1 MKPDISIYGSAYRPE
16 LWMRFYDS
24 IGKNDISFEIIFAGP
39 NEPTFTLPD
48 NFKFIK
54 TDVKP
59 AQCVEI
65 AARQTRADLI
75 MDVADDT
82 VFLQEHPLDM
92 LYETYIS
99 YNNPKLMLSC
109 RFAMNGNNL
118 SRTWHKFVYKDMSS
132 PTVPVSG
139 LVSRQLYIDMG
150 GIDKNFVAVMFP
162 LDIAMRI
169 YALGGDI
176 VLSDVFINEIRGS
189 KGVCQEF
196 WNCDRPLLDRLWPN
210 VNKDGPFNRTAPVEP
225 FLDKNI
231 LIESQGPK
239 GRWV

>member
-1 MKPDISIYGSAYRPE
+1 MPDISIYGTAYRPD

-24 IGKNDISFEIIFAGP
+24 IGENKASFEVIFAGP
-39 NEPTFTLPD
+39 NKPTYTLPD

-65 AARQTRADLI
+65 AARQTKADLI

-92 LYETYIS
+92 LYTTYIS

-109 RFAMNGNNL
+109 RFAMNGTNL
-118 SRTWHKFVYKDMSS
+118 SRTWHHFYYKDMAS
-132 PTVPVSG
+132 PIVPVSG
-139 LVSRQLYIDMG
+139 LVSRQLYMDMS
-150 GIDKNFVAVMFP
+150 GIDRNFIAAMFP

-169 YALGGDI
+169 YALGGNI
-176 VLSDVFINEIRGS
+176 VLSDVFINEIRGR
-189 KGVCQEF
+189 KGICQEF
-196 WNCDRPLLDRLWPN
+196 WNYDRPLLDRFWPN
-210 VNKDGPFNRTAPVEP
+210 MKQDGPFNRTQPVEP
-225 FLDKNI
+225 FSDENI

-239 GRWV
+239 GRWI